1 MQIIGRRSMRT
12 TLDIDRDL
20 LDRARAALGATTY
33 TEAIERSLSQAIAG
47 AELDAVLESVRGEDL
62 VWSLDELQEHRRMG
76 RGLPR

>member
-1 MQIIGRRSMRT
+1 MEGRSMRT

-33 TEAIERSLSQAIAG
+33 TEAIERSLSQAVAG

>member
-1 MQIIGRRSMRT
+1 MQINERRYMRT

-47 AELDAVLESVRGEDL
+47 AELDAVIESVQGEDL
-62 VWSLDELQEHRRMG
+62 VWSLGELQAHRRMG